1 VVTIARRGDAATAGG
16 RLTKAWA
23 TADLNTCLIL
33 KPNKCV
39 PAAAL
44 APLVVA
50 TLTVGDEEP
59 LPGSKQL
66 K

>member
-1 VVTIARRGDAATAGG
+1 
-16 RLTKAWA
+16 LTKAWA